1 MTFTARWSGAPA
13 VSRTVST
20 DDRLSRTDVLRCIAS
35 EYANG
40 VREIRWT
47 DAAEDHVAAHGVTPD
62 EVEQV
67 VNTRPRLLL
76 TGREGTQYLFGT
88 TSAGR
93 YLLVVLTEAMDG
105 RDFVVAAR
113 EMTVAE
119 RQAFRRK
126 GR

>member
-1 MTFTARWSGAPA
+1 MH
-13 VSRTVST
+13 
-20 DDRLSRTDVLRCIAS
+20 CIAN
-35 EYANG
+35 EYTAF

-47 DAAEDHVAAHGVTPD
+47 EEAEDHIAGHAVAPD

-88 TSAGR
+88 TDAGR
-93 YLLVVLTEAMDG
+93 YLLVVLTEAIDG
-105 RDFVVAAR
+105 RDYVVTAR
-113 EMTVAE
+113 EMTDAE